1 MYAKYENFQFLI
13 MVAFKRFQRVKEDF
27 VCKNC
32 GLLVYGGGYTNH
44 CPHCLWSKHVD
55 VNPGDRHA
63 ECQGL
68 MRPVFVDIRGGR
80 YVILHRC
87 ESCGHEKWNKAAD
100 NDDFEAILRLSGR
113 PIK

>member
-1 MYAKYENFQFLI
+1 MA
-13 MVAFKRFQRVKEDF
+13 ASKRFQRVKEDF
-27 VCKNC
+27 TCEKC
-32 GLLVYGGGYTNH
+32 GLLVHGGGYTNH

-55 VNPGDRHA
+55 VNPGDRQA

-68 MRPVFVDIRGGR
+68 MKPVSVDIRSGE

-87 ESCGHEKWNKAAD
+87 EPCGHEKWNKAAD

-113 PIK
+113 PIKR